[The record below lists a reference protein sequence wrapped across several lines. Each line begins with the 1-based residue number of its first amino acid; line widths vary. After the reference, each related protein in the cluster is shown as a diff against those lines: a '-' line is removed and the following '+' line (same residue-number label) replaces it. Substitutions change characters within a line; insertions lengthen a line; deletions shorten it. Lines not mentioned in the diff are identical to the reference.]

1 MMPMHVNNL
10 ACANGGGQ
18 EGRTTILF
26 LMTVGGGGMSHSG
39 EFKIGE
45 SMESLLEMVYTN
57 WEFIT
62 KLCKFYP
69 RKQVF
74 LGF

>member
-1 MMPMHVNNL
+1 M
-10 ACANGGGQ
+10 G
-18 EGRTTILF
+18 EGRRAAPQSHF
-26 LMTVGGGGMSHSG
+26 WWQSVEMSHSG
-39 EFKIGE
+39 EFKIGG

-62 KLCKFYP
+62 KLCEFYP
-69 RKQVF
+69 RKQIF